1 MNYHHN
7 NKEFAMNKTSKISA
21 SLLSLLFCV
30 FLIWSRSQTQPGQP
44 QQPSMLPDSSQ
55 IVQMVDELAKAVSL
69 SEQQKE
75 KVLKFH
81 LEHFNQAKNMM
92 EKEQKHHEEMRKVH
106 DEFREKF
113 EKQIKALLNDK
124 QQAGFEEFL
133 KMQHE
138 RRDRRQHR
146 PPR

>member
-1 MNYHHN
+1 
-7 NKEFAMNKTSKISA
+7 
-21 SLLSLLFCV
+21 
-30 FLIWSRSQTQPGQP
+30 
-44 QQPSMLPDSSQ
+44 
-55 IVQMVDELAKAVSL
+55 
-69 SEQQKE
+69 
-75 KVLKFH
+75 
-81 LEHFNQAKNMM
+81 MM
-92 EKEQKHHEEMRKVH
+92 EKEQKHHEETRKVH

-138 RRDRRQHR
+138 QRDKRQHR